1 MTLTNRGED
10 TETPWADDLGPIGA
24 SARRVRLINVPFLH
38 AKPTWGDEII
48 VQTTDD
54 GFPTWDR
61 KGVAW
66 KNIGTRIAAD
76 GGRWA
81 MIVDYVGDFRALS
94 DACAKHDLICEGA
107 WAPRDDRP
115 GRAYLAVRNGVDD
128 VAVMELLREVPCTL
142 TQIHPPPRVRKPA
155 AKSASKSAAA
165 KPAAAKPRA
174 AAKSA
179 AAKPPAAKRPAAAK
193 APASKAP
200 ASAKSSA
207 ARKPAK
213 TRAK

>member
-1 MTLTNRGED
+1 MLTNRGED

-48 VQTTDD
+48 VQSAED
-54 GFPTWDR
+54 GLPTWDR
-61 KGVAW
+61 NGVPW
-66 KNIGTRIAAD
+66 KKIGTRIAAD

-81 MIVDYVGDFRALS
+81 MIVDYVGDFRVLT

-142 TQIHPPPRVRKPA
+142 TQIDPPPRTRKP
-155 AKSASKSAAA
+155 AA

-174 AAKSA
+174 VAKPRTAAKA
-179 AAKPPAAKRPAAAK
+179 RAAKPRAAGEDLSACQGLGRAQTREEPVEI
-193 APASKAP
+193 AP
-200 ASAKSSA
+200 
-207 ARKPAK
+207 RN
-213 TRAK
+213 R

>member
-1 MTLTNRGED
+1 MLTNRGED
-10 TETPWADDLGPIGA
+10 TETPWADDLGPVGA

-48 VQTTDD
+48 VMSTAD

-61 KGVAW
+61 NGVAW
-66 KNIGTRIAAD
+66 KKIGTRIAAD

-81 MIVDYVGDFRALS
+81 MIVDYVGELRALS

-107 WAPRDDRP
+107 WEPRDDRP

-128 VAVMELLREVPCTL
+128 VTVMELLSEVPCTL
-142 TQIHPPPRVRKPA
+142 TQIHPPPRARRSAAKSGA
-155 AKSASKSAAA
+155 AKSAAVKPAAAKPTAA
-165 KPAAAKPRA
+165 KPAAASPRVAAKAGAGKAGAGAKRPRA
-174 AAKSA
+174 AKTA
-179 AAKPPAAKRPAAAK
+179 AP
-193 APASKAP
+193 
-200 ASAKSSA
+200 
-207 ARKPAK
+207 RKPAK